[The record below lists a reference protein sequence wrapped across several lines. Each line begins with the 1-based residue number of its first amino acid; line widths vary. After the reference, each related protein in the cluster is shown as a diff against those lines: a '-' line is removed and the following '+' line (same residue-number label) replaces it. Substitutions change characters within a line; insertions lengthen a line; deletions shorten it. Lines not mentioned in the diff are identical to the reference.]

1 MNQAKTNLGWDQ
13 SGFGCLWLKPKGLLR
28 QTLSLYNHSFQILGN
43 KLLAFDSV
51 KASKYLACFLSQQV
65 KSDLTFH
72 VILGECLVV
81 AGDESPVEDDAYLE
95 ADPDVHQAVEDN
107 QAGEGKLK
115 STKMFDGAEEQFS
128 CPTRFFK
135 SKIVK

>member
-1 MNQAKTNLGWDQ
+1 M
-13 SGFGCLWLKPKGLLR
+13 
-28 QTLSLYNHSFQILGN
+28 
-43 KLLAFDSV
+43 LAFDSV
-51 KASKYLACFLSQQV
+51 KASKYLGLFFIQQV

-115 STKMFDGAEEQFS
+115 STKMFDGL
-128 CPTRFFK
+128 PN
-135 SKIVK
+135 

>member
-1 MNQAKTNLGWDQ
+1 MI
-13 SGFGCLWLKPKGLLR
+13 
-28 QTLSLYNHSFQILGN
+28 LSRPANIQ
-43 KLLAFDSV
+43 
-51 KASKYLACFLSQQV
+51 ACFLSQQV
-65 KSDLTFH
+65 KSDVTFH

-115 STKMFDGAEEQFS
+115 STKMFDGAVDHF
-128 CPTRFFK
+128 
-135 SKIVK
+135 